1 MTLKVVT
8 RICYPCQLIVV
19 ILDVFELRLSVLYLT
34 RLFSF
39 YLLKIPR
46 IISCW
51 QQISYFSLVRVGTI
65 PEMPAESCQEIKASE
80 GEYAVD
86 GMYWLYFLDIVKTV
100 LAYCDMKT
108 GGK

>member
-1 MTLKVVT
+1 MFYIT
-8 RICYPCQLIVV
+8 
-19 ILDVFELRLSVLYLT
+19 
-34 RLFSF
+34 SF
-39 YLLKIPR
+39 YRLKLFKLKI
-46 IISCW
+46 ISHL
-51 QQISYFSLVRVGTI
+51 SPVRVGTI

-86 GMYWLYFLDIVKTV
+86 GMYWLHFLEIVKTV